1 MREKIRTIFFTFC
14 ACPSGDPSDLPRHT
28 TLTRIIIHNLH
39 PQSTMV
45 QPSVRPLLLAAL
57 CLLSRVGTTDAFS
70 SSHVP
75 PSGRRPL
82 LASTTN
88 GMLVATTATSTRTT
102 TTTTSTRTTTTT
114 RLSSTVSSSSP
125 PSSGVSKTTVVEGTG
140 RVVRPGDA
148 VVVRY
153 RCTASGSDRP
163 FARSDRQRV
172 VAMDGSMIRGWD
184 VAIRTMREG
193 ERSTVRVIDPAYAY
207 GPGGVPPFVPPNAE
221 LVIDLEILNI
231 EEDVMGGGSLSGS
244 ADIAGLDGMLDGPAS
259 RPRTPAAIAAAYE
272 RRMRE
277 KAASGAPPE
286 REGIEGWI
294 DKVRGSYFFGLF
306 EGETGQEAP
315 WYLTPSITFP
325 IAFAVVGLAFWVSL
339 AGGAISE
346 RGMPTTDELD
356 EIIVSSDLI
365 RFGIA
370 VAMNDVIRA

>member
-221 LVIDLEILNI
+221 VVIDLEILNI

>member
-1 MREKIRTIFFTFC
+1 
-14 ACPSGDPSDLPRHT
+14 
-28 TLTRIIIHNLH
+28 
-39 PQSTMV
+39 MV

-221 LVIDLEILNI
+221 VVIDLEILNI
-231 EEDVMGGGSLSGS
+231 EEDVMGWGSLSGS

-325 IAFAVVGLAFWVSL
+325 LAFAVVGLAFWVSL

-346 RGMPTTDELD
+346 RGMPTPDELD
-356 EIIVSSDLI
+356 EINVSSDLI

>member
-221 LVIDLEILNI
+221 VVIDLEILNI

-259 RPRTPAAIAAAYE
+259 RPRTPAAIAAAYA
-272 RRMRE
+272 RRLWE
-277 KAASGAPPE
+277 TAASGAPPE